1 MRKSYSHCPGTRRRP
16 ACYSSGNPRPAG
28 LSFLLTMKPLMKPT
42 LVALALLGL
51 TNACQNASAANGY
64 EVSGQLRNAPAGTT
78 LQLQELTGNQF
89 VQRGT
94 AQTNASGHFE
104 FKNAAPTAP
113 AVYQLKL
120 AGTGAAKA
128 DDANTILLLLD
139 GKSHVTLSGDAQ
151 NLPATYTVEGS
162 PDSQLMQQ
170 LTRHFVAT
178 KTSLSG
184 LAQRYQ
190 AAGKAGHTDSLAG
203 LEARFNAAQAQATA
217 TTHTIIRHDAT
228 SLAAGFAALS
238 FLSPDEDFAF
248 ADSIAGVQRKAQ
260 PDSPFTKTL
269 TERLAPLRATAVGTE
284 APDIKLAQADGTTLA
299 LSSLRGKY
307 VLLDFWASWCG
318 PCRQENPN
326 VVKAYQQFK
335 DKGKG
340 FTIYSVSLDSD
351 KDRWTKAIAAD
362 GLAWPNH
369 VSDLQGWQ
377 SAGAAAYGVQS
388 IPASFLL
395 DPQGRIIAKN
405 LRGPA
410 LEAKLAEVL
419 K

>member
-1 MRKSYSHCPGTRRRP
+1 
-16 ACYSSGNPRPAG
+16 
-28 LSFLLTMKPLMKPT
+28 MKPT
-42 LVALALLGL
+42 LVALTLLGL

-64 EVSGQLRNAPAGTT
+64 EVNGQLRNAPAGTT

-104 FKNAAPTAP
+104 FKSAGPAAP

-120 AGTGAAKA
+120 GGEIKA
-128 DDANTILLLLD
+128 DDANTVLLLLD
-139 GKSHVTLSGDAQ
+139 NKSHVTVSGDAR
-151 NLPATYTVEGS
+151 NLPATYTVKGS
-162 PDSQLMQQ
+162 HDSELMQQ

-178 KTSLSG
+178 KGGLNS

-190 AAGKAGHTDSLAG
+190 AAGQAGHTDSLAG
-203 LEARFNAAQAQATA
+203 LEARFRVAQAQAVA
-217 TTHTIIRHDAT
+217 VTHGIIRRDAN

-238 FLSPDEDFAF
+238 FLDPNEDFAF

-260 PDSPFTKTL
+260 PESPFTKAL
-269 TERLAPLRATAVGTE
+269 TERLAPLRATAVGAE
-284 APDIKLAQADGTTLA
+284 VPDIKLAKADGTTLA

-369 VSDLQGWQ
+369 VSDLRGWQ
-377 SAGAAAYGVQS
+377 SAGASAYGVQS